1 MPTILAQLG
10 LDGEN
15 GMRVFLIFK
24 LAPARFYRSKTVWDL
39 GPQDGAWL
47 SRQERS
53 NEIISTR
60 IVLLPDNVSRLRL

>member
-24 LAPARFYRSKTVWDL
+24 LAPARFYRSKTDSDL
-39 GPQDGAWL
+39 GPQDEAWL
-47 SRQERS
+47 SKDRS
-53 NEIISTR
+53 KVTR
-60 IVLLPDNVSRLRL
+60 